1 MVNKLSPD
9 SVCVLRGLIQLS
21 FNKGEA
27 FFSPKRIFYMIKL
40 SPFPFC
46 IFVTWNDQVKKPK
59 PLSDWI
65 VQRPHPQGVNELP
78 FRTRT
83 SLLAAQVI
91 PYLLSQQLTSTSVTL
106 HQSQQCPLCFY
117 FERVSISPLFF
128 YFQKM
133 KLLQRKV
140 LQVWIT
146 DFSKLSSLSK
156 REGFRFFKN

>member
-1 MVNKLSPD
+1 M
-9 SVCVLRGLIQLS
+9 CVPRGLIQLS

-27 FFSPKRIFYMIKL
+27 FFSPKRIFLYDKTESISFL
-40 SPFPFC
+40 YFC
-46 IFVTWNDQVKKPK
+46 YLKRPSEEAQTTFWLDR
-59 PLSDWI
+59 
-65 VQRPHPQGVNELP
+65 VQRPHPQGVNKLP

-146 DFSKLSSLSK
+146 DFSKLSSLCK
-156 REGFRFFKN
+156 CEGFGFLKISNLNC